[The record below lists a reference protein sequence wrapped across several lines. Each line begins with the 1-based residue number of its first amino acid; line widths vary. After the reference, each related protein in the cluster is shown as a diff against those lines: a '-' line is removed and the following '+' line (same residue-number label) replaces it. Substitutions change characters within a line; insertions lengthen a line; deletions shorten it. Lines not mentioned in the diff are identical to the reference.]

1 MSRLLKDA
9 GHLLRLVVLFAC
21 GTLVLLIVRE
31 LLVPPSFGELGHFRA
46 AAIVEA
52 QKKVPVYAGRAAC
65 KECHSEKATA
75 LAGGSHAR
83 IGCESC
89 HGALAAHV
97 ADPDAIKPQLPNAVE
112 LCSRCHAANQARPK
126 SQPQVDI
133 AAHAE
138 GNSCTECHDAHSP
151 AL

>member
-1 MSRLLKDA
+1 MGRLREHA
-9 GHLLRLVVLFAC
+9 GHLLRLALLFAC
-21 GTLVLLIVRE
+21 GGLALLIVRE
-31 LLVPPSFGELGHFRA
+31 LLVPASFGEYGHFRG

-52 QKKVPVYAGRAAC
+52 QQKTPVYAGRAAC
-65 KECHSEKATA
+65 KECHSEKAES
-75 LAGGSHAR
+75 LAGGPHAR

-89 HGALAAHV
+89 HGALAVHV
-97 ADPDAIKPQLPNAVE
+97 ADPDTMKPELPEAVE

-126 SQPQVDI
+126 SQPQVDV

-138 GNSCTECHDAHSP
+138 GTSCAECHDPHSP